1 MIKKREFRILLAIL
15 LFFSGSLSTYFLRS
29 FNFSSN
35 NNQTEDKKYSDLK
48 SKHLEWV
55 QNLKK
60 GGYVIH
66 LRHAMREKWDTVV
79 AFDALELQ
87 NNDDARN
94 EDYYRAVCLT
104 EKGILESK
112 LVGEVFKRSNIE
124 VSYVVSSP
132 SCRARETAIFAFN
145 RIDQIE
151 PSILHRTAQIES
163 QHKDYGIKLREVLD
177 SIKIEEG
184 KNIIISGH
192 GGTLSYDLKNGV
204 GIVDINEVENIDD
217 RLETGMIII
226 ERKNNKYI
234 ARHKFNV
241 ISDISTNSLKLQID
255 DESNDKFLFKDNEK
269 YNPKNI
275 NKGLIYNTYNKD

>member
-1 MIKKREFRILLAIL
+1 MIKQRKFQLLIAIII
-15 LFFSGSLSTYFLRS
+15 FFSGSLSTLFLRS
-29 FNFSSN
+29 VNFLSSKKPI
-35 NNQTEDKKYSDLK
+35 EEKKYSDLK
-48 SKHLEWV
+48 SKNLEWV

-60 GGYVIH
+60 GGYIIH

-79 AFDALELQ
+79 AFDAFELQ

-132 SCRARETAIFAFN
+132 SCRARETAIFAFK

-151 PSILHRTAQIES
+151 PSILHRTAQLES

-177 SIKIEEG
+177 GINIEEG

-226 ERKNNKYI
+226 ERKNDQYI

-241 ISDISTNSLKLQID
+241 ISDLSTNSLKLQID
-255 DESNDKFLFKDNEK
+255 DESNGKFLFKDNER

>member
-1 MIKKREFRILLAIL
+1 MIKKRKFQIVLAIL
-15 LFFSGSLSTYFLRS
+15 LFFSGSLSTYFLKGVKLAS
-29 FNFSSN
+29 DEKLK
-35 NNQTEDKKYSDLK
+35 EDKKYSDLK

-60 GGYVIH
+60 GGYIIH

-87 NNDDARN
+87 NNDDARK

-104 EKGILESK
+104 EKGILEAK
-112 LVGEVFKRSNIE
+112 LVGEVFKRSDID
-124 VSYVVSSP
+124 VSYVLSSP
-132 SCRARETAIFAFN
+132 SCRARETAIFAFK

-151 PSILHRTAQIES
+151 PSILHRTAQTVS

-177 SIKIEEG
+177 SIKIDEG
-184 KNIIISGH
+184 KNILISGH

-204 GIVDINEVENIDD
+204 GIVDINEVENIDG

-234 ARHKFNV
+234 ARHKFNNIIDV
-241 ISDISTNSLKLQID
+241 STSSLKLQID
-255 DESNDKFLFKDNEK
+255 DESNGKFLFNDNK
-269 YNPKNI
+269 NYIPKNI
-275 NKGLIYNTYNKD
+275 NRGLIYNHYNND

>member
-1 MIKKREFRILLAIL
+1 MIKKGKFQIIAAIL
-15 LFFSGSLSTYFLRS
+15 LFLCGSLSTYFLRS
-29 FNFSSN
+29 LNFSFN
-35 NNQTEDKKYSDLK
+35 NKLTDDEKHSQLK
-48 SKHLEWV
+48 SKHLKWA

-60 GGYVIH
+60 GGYIIH

-79 AFDALELQ
+79 TFDALELQ

-132 SCRARETAIFAFN
+132 SCRARETAIYAFA

-204 GIVDINEVENIDD
+204 GIIDINEVENIDD

-241 ISDISTNSLKLQID
+241 ISDLSTSSLKLQLN
-255 DESNDKFLFKDNEK
+255 DESNDKFLFNNNKE

-275 NKGLIYNTYNKD
+275 NKGLIYNHYNTD